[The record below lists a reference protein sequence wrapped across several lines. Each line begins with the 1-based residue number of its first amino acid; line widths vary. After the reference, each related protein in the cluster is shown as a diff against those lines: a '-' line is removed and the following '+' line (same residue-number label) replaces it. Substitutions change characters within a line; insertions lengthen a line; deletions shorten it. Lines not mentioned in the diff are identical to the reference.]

1 MVRIFGLGTERIAAD
16 FPATNR
22 QQTRRIMLS
31 RRCNWHFGALAITAA
46 FLVQPAGA
54 STDFDGRWAVEVIP
68 GRGACDGPYFL
79 PIEVA
84 ESRVTYIG
92 KAQMEAQGGIDADG
106 RVRVSF
112 ISGPDRL
119 DAKGT
124 MSNPRFGVGSWKSP
138 TENCDGTWIAR
149 KG

>member
-1 MVRIFGLGTERIAAD
+1 MLLGGTAVGA
-16 FPATNR
+16 PA
-22 QQTRRIMLS
+22 
-31 RRCNWHFGALAITAA
+31 
-46 FLVQPAGA
+46 
-54 STDFDGRWAVEVIP
+54 FDGRWAVEVIP
-68 GRGACDGPYFL
+68 ASGKCDGPYIL

-84 ESRVTYIG
+84 GSQITYIG
-92 KAQMEAQGGIDADG
+92 RGQMQAEGGIDDTG

-112 ISGPDRL
+112 LSGPDRL

-149 KG
+149 KR